1 LTTDASPADTE
12 ERDPGADEPSG
23 FVGRGGWH
31 LVAFLAALALVLA
44 MSLDWY
50 TTEQGE
56 EFRRV
61 EENAQSDRQV
71 DPEIDDRAAQAAEN
85 EEKTAWQADALIDRL
100 ILVACVI
107 AFLGAVAAAFMRSA
121 GRRPEPPWHPS
132 AIATVAG
139 LAGTLLILYRMFQPP
154 GLNDAAVIKAG
165 APLGLIAVGLV
176 TIGSRLAVLGER
188 DEARP
193 RRDEEPEEAAEVEE
207 EAVVPAV
214 DEAPVGA
221 ESPEEAPEWAAP
233 DPSSVEAT
241 PVEEP
246 PEEAPEL
253 LAEPEP
259 PETPAEPPPEP
270 EPPEESADPFEA
282 LPEEAPEAELPPEPQ
297 EEEPEPVEDVPD
309 QVPDAILEDPVVA
322 EPVEGGPV
330 EEPVD
335 EEPSADEEPVE
346 EEAPSE
352 PRVEVVVVDDE
363 WVEDELVTEEPPV
376 AEEPAVEEPP
386 VEDEPAV
393 EEPPVEDE
401 PPVEEPPVE
410 SPEDPLPLGE
420 EIEFDYEPDVAD
432 REEEPPPERDSRVDD
447 PDDPQAG

>member
-1 LTTDASPADTE
+1 LTTGASPADTE
-12 ERDPGADEPSG
+12 GRGPGADEPSG
-23 FVGRGGWH
+23 FEGRGGWH

-107 AFLGAVAAAFMRSA
+107 AFLGAVVAAFMRSA

-154 GLNDAAVIKAG
+154 GLNDAAVIKSG
-165 APLGLIAVGLV
+165 APIALVAVGLV

-193 RRDEEPEEAAEVEE
+193 RREEEPEEAAEVEE
-207 EAVVPAV
+207 EAVVPPV

-233 DPSSVEAT
+233 DPSSIEAA
-241 PVEEP
+241 PAEAPLEEGLP
-246 PEEAPEL
+246 AEEPEL

-259 PETPAEPPPEP
+259 SQRTPEPPTEPEPLEEPDEPFEAPDEPFEAPDEPPEPLPEP
-270 EPPEESADPFEA
+270 EPVEA
-282 LPEEAPEAELPPEPQ
+282 VPEEAPEP
-297 EEEPEPVEDVPD
+297 VPD
-309 QVPDAILEDPVVA
+309 TILEDPVVA

-330 EEPVD
+330 GESV
-335 EEPSADEEPVE
+335 DEEPVE
-346 EEAPSE
+346 EPPAEPS
-352 PRVEVVVVDDE
+352 
-363 WVEDELVTEEPPV
+363 
-376 AEEPAVEEPP
+376 P
-386 VEDEPAV
+386 VE
-393 EEPPVEDE
+393 E

-410 SPEDPLPLGE
+410 EPPVGSQEEPLAPGE
-420 EIEFDYEPDVAD
+420 EIEFDYEPDAAD
-432 REEEPPPERDSRVDD
+432 RDEEPPAERGSRLDD
-447 PDDPQAG
+447 PDHPPAG